1 MSPET
6 LSDRF
11 TDGTI
16 LASYANF
23 GYIPYGQT
31 VMGMIHLDKSNPD
44 ACNEFPDTEIK
55 RIGGGTPFMIA
66 ARGGCSFVQ
75 KIRNMENAGVAA
87 GIVVDNKNE
96 NITQI
101 LMSDDGTGGG
111 IRIPSML
118 IGKSDGE
125 KIIDWLSTVNET
137 EHAKMNI
144 MMDFVMNSTKDN
156 RVAYDFWY
164 TSSSDRALDFLEDFA
179 QVEKKLTRTN
189 VDFTPHFVFWQ
200 CVNCDSRYTAKDCY
214 GGGKY
219 CAVEPSN
226 RKINGQEIVE
236 EDLR

>member
-1 MSPET
+1 
-6 LSDRF
+6 
-11 TDGTI
+11 
-16 LASYANF
+16 
-23 GYIPYGQT
+23 
-31 VMGMIHLDKSNPD
+31 MG
-44 ACNEFPDTEIK
+44 
-55 RIGGGTPFMIA
+55 
-66 ARGGCSFVQ
+66 RGGCSFVQ

-87 GIVVDNKNE
+87 GIIVDNKNE